1 MKFTDSIK
9 ELKTHTWGNFCE
21 KRKAIGACDELVEN
35 HLESIDLIRSTIEDA
50 EKQIKVWEKEQHD
63 KPSVN
68 YGDEIELF
76 KVIAEFYRLN
86 GRLALIEM
94 DVNTAYK
101 HLFKAKTE
109 YEYRFFARRIYT
121 LMYETDKGL
130 AVPTG
135 QLYKKLEANV
145 ESKSLDLYKK
155 EHSSLTSFLKKH
167 EEDLKYIRN
176 FNEAHK
182 FKEFEEQV
190 ESIEN
195 LSVAKSIEIIDEY
208 FVLLTQLNFA
218 FMVILGAL
226 SKKMNEL
233 LIIGC

>member
-1 MKFTDSIK
+1 MKFIDSIQ
-9 ELKTHTWGNFCE
+9 ELKTHTWGNYCK
-21 KRKAIGACDELVEN
+21 KRKAIGACDDLVKN
-35 HLESIDLIRSTIEDA
+35 HLESIDLFRSAIDDV
-50 EKQIKVWEKEQHD
+50 EKQIKAWEEGQRNNSAADYHD
-63 KPSVN
+63 QI
-68 YGDEIELF
+68 DLF
-76 KVIAEFYRLN
+76 KVVVDFYRLN

-101 HLFKAKTE
+101 HLFKAKTD

-130 AVPTG
+130 AMPTG

-145 ESKSLDLYKK
+145 ESKNLDPYKK
-155 EHSSLTSFLKKH
+155 EHSEMTSFLKQH
-167 EEDLKYIRN
+167 EDELKYIRN

-190 ESIEN
+190 NSIES
-195 LSVAKSIEIIDEY
+195 LSVAKSIEIIEEY
-208 FVLLTQLNFA
+208 FVLLTQLNIA

-226 SKKMNEL
+226 SKTIKDLFNKEV
-233 LIIGC
+233 